1 MGEGGS
7 TLTVSLTVKRPFFYD
22 FPRLEFKKYAFI
34 VTYHAS
40 FRILTVV
47 DKIKKSV
54 YLSPDKVKAFL
65 ETMLE
70 NWPAEFPVP
79 DSSAPRE

>member
-1 MGEGGS
+1 MCG
-7 TLTVSLTVKRPFFYD
+7 TFNLWNRFMDSLGIQVED
-22 FPRLEFKKYAFI
+22 QSE
-34 VTYHAS
+34 
-40 FRILTVV
+40 V

-79 DSSAPRE
+79 DSSAPKE